1 MIGEIRSKINDHI
14 GKEVI
19 IKYNL
24 GRNKFERYNVVIKE
38 IYDNVFLVEL
48 NTSEKKSFTYSD
60 VLTNTIK
67 IDF

>member
-1 MIGEIRSKINDHI
+1 MIREIREKLNEYIGE
-14 GKEVI
+14 EVV

-24 GRNKFERYNVVIKE
+24 GRNKFEKYHVIIKE
-38 IYDNVFLVEL
+38 LYDNIFLVESEG
-48 NTSEKKSFTYSD
+48 NEKKSFSYSD